1 MARQVE
7 PTPVP
12 RNVRITG
19 LVVAGVGVLAMTSA
33 MGFATTSARLA
44 RLPHPGEPLPF
55 LMTHYVPLAVTEA
68 AFGALFVIAG
78 LALARGRGWGRCAV
92 IAFACLL
99 AAFAICTAFAIAR
112 EETMWGIRIFLGALA
127 AVYVVL
133 AYLAVRGLNS
143 PGIRA
148 GCR

>member
-44 RLPHPGEPLPF
+44 QLPHPGEPLPF
-55 LMTHYVPLAVTEA
+55 LMTHYVPLAVTQA
-68 AFGALFVIAG
+68 ALGALFVIAG
-78 LALARGRGWGRCAV
+78 LALARGRGWGRRAV
-92 IAFACLL
+92 IAFARLL
-99 AAFAICTAFAIAR
+99 AAFAICTALAIAR
-112 EETMWGIRIFLGALA
+112 EETMWGTRVFLGAIA
-127 AVYVVL
+127 AVYLIL
-133 AYLAVRGLNS
+133 AYFAIRWLHSPAV
-143 PGIRA
+143 RA